1 MGAWV
6 CVASD
11 GEVPRSVSRVV
22 LRVGARLQLR
32 CAPGVLSWAK
42 DGLSLRDGYK
52 YNIHNTLLTVRH
64 TGTIDTLSLS
74 TPHLLSLFT
83 PPLPSFQEWLSSRV
97 VSVLDS
103 GAEGPGFKSQPQRCR
118 VTVLGKLFTPIVP
131 LFTKQQSR

>member
-1 MGAWV
+1 MGSWL

-74 TPHLLSLFT
+74 TPHLLSLFS
-83 PPLPSFQEWLSSRV
+83 PPLPSSQEWLSTVAEWLACWTQAQKGLGSNRSRNV
-97 VSVLDS
+97 V
-103 GAEGPGFKSQPQRCR
+103 G
-118 VTVLGKLFTPIVP
+118 
-131 LFTKQQSR
+131 